1 MSEIN
6 IAELRRNYTKAGLQD
21 DELPD
26 DPNELFEKWLAEAV
40 RSEVMEPNAMSLATV
55 RPDGRPNVRTVL
67 LKGFE
72 NSAIEFFTNYN
83 SEKGL
88 EIEKNENVSVIFWWP
103 ELERQV
109 RMNGEANKLSEPE
122 NSEYFSSRPRLSQ
135 IGAWA
140 SEQSE
145 EIDSR
150 DELEEQ
156 FRAAEERYEGKEVDK
171 PPHWGG
177 YRVSLTDIEFWQG
190 RPGRLH
196 DRILYTLDE
205 EGNWTRQRLQ
215 P

>member
-1 MSEIN
+1 MSEIK
-6 IAELRRNYTKAGLQD
+6 IAELRRNYTKAGLPD
-21 DELPD
+21 DQLPD
-26 DPNELFEKWLAEAV
+26 DPNQLFGQWLAEAV
-40 RSEVMEPNAMSLATV
+40 RSEVMEPNAMALATV

-72 NSAIEFFTNYN
+72 ESAIDFFTNYN

-88 EIEKNENVSVIFWWP
+88 ELEKNPNVSVTFWWP

-109 RMNGEANKLSEPE
+109 RMNGEAEKLPESE
-122 NSEYFSSRPRLSQ
+122 NRKYFNSRPRLSQ

-140 SEQSE
+140 SEQSKA
-145 EIDSR
+145 IGSR
-150 DELEEQ
+150 VELEKEFQKAEKQ
-156 FRAAEERYEGKEVDK
+156 FEGKEVDK

-177 YRVSLTDIEFWQG
+177 YRVSITDMEFWQG

-196 DRILYTLDE
+196 DRILYTLYN
-205 EGNWTRQRLQ
+205 GSWTRQRLQ